1 MNTEI
6 KTNPLKEKSFAL
18 AIRIVRLNQFL
29 TSQKNEYVIS
39 KQILR
44 SGTNPGAMVRE
55 ANNAEPA
62 MDFIHK
68 LAIGQKELVVIQYWL
83 ELLFKTDYI
92 TETEFNSI
100 FNDTTEVM
108 KIIRSSIITKKKNL
122 AIKALPLIICLG
134 FIDNYF
140 L

>member
-1 MNTEI
+1 
-6 KTNPLKEKSFAL
+6 
-18 AIRIVRLNQFL
+18 
-29 TSQKNEYVIS
+29 
-39 KQILR
+39 
-44 SGTNPGAMVRE
+44 
-55 ANNAEPA
+55 

-68 LAIGQKELVVIQYWL
+68 LAIGQKELGETKYWL

-92 TETEFNSI
+92 SEVEFNSI

-122 AIKALPLIICLG
+122 AIKTVPIIICLG
-134 FIDNYF
+134 FLINYF